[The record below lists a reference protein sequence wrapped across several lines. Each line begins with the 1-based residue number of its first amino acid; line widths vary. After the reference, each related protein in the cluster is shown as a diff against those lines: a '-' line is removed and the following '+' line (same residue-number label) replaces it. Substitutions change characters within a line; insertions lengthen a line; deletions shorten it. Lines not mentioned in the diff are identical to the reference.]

1 MPIAVWIVVAITV
14 LIVIALGTYF
24 AIGRGRTVSLRS
36 RFGPEYD
43 RTVEAAGDQREAE
56 RELDARRERRRHF
69 DIRELEPAVQSQ
81 YAEQWRAVQAR
92 FVDEPTQAL
101 RDADGMVTN
110 IMSQRGYPMEDF
122 ERMAADVSVDHPR
135 EVEDYRA
142 AHAISEASTRDE
154 ASTEDMRLGIQHY
167 RSLFESLLG
176 REISA
181 PANGEAAEVTTGV
194 TTGSPAGEK

>member
-1 MPIAVWIVVAITV
+1 
-14 LIVIALGTYF
+14 
-24 AIGRGRTVSLRS
+24 
-36 RFGPEYD
+36 
-43 RTVEAAGDQREAE
+43 
-56 RELDARRERRRHF
+56 
-69 DIRELEPAVQSQ
+69 
-81 YAEQWRAVQAR
+81 
-92 FVDEPTQAL
+92 
-101 RDADGMVTN
+101 
-110 IMSQRGYPMEDF
+110 MEDF
-122 ERMAADVSVDHPR
+122 ERMAEDVSVDHPR

-154 ASTEDMRLGIQHY
+154 ASTEDMRLGIQRY